1 MLKFM
6 KSGLRQILAIVPA
19 ILFSIIMPAQELPVM
34 PADPSIISGVL
45 PNGMSYFVASDPS
58 DRGIAEFALV
68 QKTGLK
74 NIQDDPDRV
83 VAASRDALVRLP
95 RLDTIPPHR
104 FFSRHGSSPG
114 TEGYVSVKDDA
125 TVFRFRDVHLSDGK
139 TVLDSAILVMMD
151 LADRVSFTEDAF
163 LRKWYSPADQAVVVA
178 GDVDAKAVVS
188 RLEAMSYMTPAVP
201 SAGRT
206 DPLPEAVADITVA
219 DKGSLTTVSLR
230 WVSGRV
236 PREYMN
242 TVQPVIF
249 DMSVDVLGKLAVRRI
264 RYALKERD
272 IPFVQVSYRHSGTDT
287 NPYDDVFTVTA
298 TVETGQAETVSGIM
312 TGVMRSID
320 ADGVAVDEYLWAENT
335 FFSGLKHKADSPLSD
350 NSDLVDRCI
359 SAYLYN
365 SSLASAR
372 QLYAFHKSRDLPDTM
387 RCRLFNDVA
396 AALLYPL
403 AYPADTSFVLPL
415 TDVKADTSAFPGYG
429 PKVRIKSSRKDHI
442 SGGTIWTF
450 SNGFKV
456 VYRNMPSAGDVHY
469 TLALNGGYAG
479 ISDLG
484 EGEGAFISDIFRL
497 SDIAGMSGD
506 GFKALLQRYGIQMD
520 MRVTM
525 SNTLIEGNLP
535 KERMSL
541 LMKSLLA
548 LANDRRLA
556 EDGYA
561 YYRRCENLS
570 LSFSQDHYASRRT
583 AIDSIM
589 CPGFRYSPFRSEGR
603 LTDSFCTKAD
613 RFLSG
618 QMQKMN
624 DGVLVIVGDIS
635 EEQLKKTLLEYV
647 GGFRTSDAAVRRPV
661 MRYQPVSGWST
672 YTVDGEMN
680 AVDLALSARMPLTAV
695 NCLAA
700 DIAVMLLERNLAE
713 ALADTGM
720 SFDIAYECR
729 IYPEER
735 LNVMVSLVE
744 ADEDGFASGMMPA
757 GSIEVLAAVRRV
769 LSDIVSGDM
778 EDAEFKNMKAYL
790 KNSISLQMKD
800 PAYWVNAVTV
810 RHLDGKDIT
819 TGYAA
824 NIDALTK
831 EDVRR
836 IFTFL
841 EKGCKVEYVTTH

>member
-1 MLKFM
+1 M
-6 KSGLRQILAIVPA
+6 KSGLIQIFAIVPA

-34 PADPSIISGVL
+34 PADPSIVSGVL

-58 DRGIAEFALV
+58 NKGVAEFALV

-83 VAASRDALVRLP
+83 VAVSREALVRLP
-95 RLDTIPPHR
+95 RQDSIPPHR

-114 TEGYVSVKDDA
+114 AEGYVSVTDDA

-151 LADRVSFTEDAF
+151 LADRVSFTDDAF
-163 LRKWYSPADQAVVVA
+163 LRKWYSPADQAVVVV

-201 SAGRT
+201 SAERL
-206 DPLPEAVADITVA
+206 DPVPEAVPEVA
-219 DKGSLTTVSLR
+219 AEDKGSLTTVYLR

-236 PREYMN
+236 PRKYMN

-264 RYALKERD
+264 KYALKEQE
-272 IPFVQVSYRHSGTDT
+272 IPFAEVSYRHSGTDT
-287 NPYDDVFTVTA
+287 NPYDDVFTLAA
-298 TVETGQAETVSGIM
+298 TVEAGQAETVSGIM
-312 TGVMRSID
+312 AGVMRSID
-320 ADGVAVDEYLWAENT
+320 AGGVTTDEYLWAENT
-335 FFSGLKHKADSPLSD
+335 FFSSLKRKPDSPLSD
-350 NSDLVDRCI
+350 NPDLVERCI

-365 SSLASAR
+365 SSLASAG
-372 QLYAFHKSRDLPDTM
+372 QLYAFHKSRNLPDTM

-403 AYPADTSFVLPL
+403 SCPMDTSFVLPL
-415 TDVKADTSAFPGYG
+415 TEVKADTSAFPGYG
-429 PKVRIKSSRKDHI
+429 SKVRIKSSRKDHV

-479 ISDLG
+479 ISGLG

-497 SDIAGMSGD
+497 SDIAGMCGD
-506 GFKALLQRYGIQMD
+506 GFKTLLQRHGIMMD

-556 EDGYA
+556 EDRYA

-570 LSFSQDHYASRRT
+570 LAFSHDHYDSRRT

-589 CPGFRYSPFRSEGR
+589 SPGFRYSPFRSEGR
-603 LTDSFCTKAD
+603 LTDSFCAKAD

-624 DGVLVIVGDIS
+624 DGVLVIVGDIG

-647 GGFRTSDAAVRRPV
+647 GGFKTSEAAVRRPV

-672 YTVDGEMN
+672 YTVDGEVN

-700 DIAVMLLERNLAE
+700 DMAVMLLERELAD
-713 ALADTGM
+713 ALADMGM
-720 SFDIAYECR
+720 SLDIAYECR

-744 ADEDGFASGMMPA
+744 ADGDGFASGQRPA
-757 GSIEVLAAVRRV
+757 GSIEVLAAVRRA
-769 LSDIVSGDM
+769 LSEMASKDI
-778 EDAEFKNMKAYL
+778 EDAGFENMKAYL

-831 EDVRR
+831 EDVWR

-841 EKGCKVEYVTTH
+841 ERGCKVEYVTTH